1 MPNTLMRL
9 TLFSLF
15 VLLFTSTCVSMN
27 NGTSPAERNK
37 KLHPFQSAI
46 TEQQLRDHLFLLAG
60 DSLLGRGT
68 GEPGIDMAAD
78 YLAARYVA
86 IGMKAIGDNGTYFQ
100 NFDLTARVNDYIGY
114 NRFTIAGPDT
124 QLVKNSRFEK
134 GKPDAFYPVMG
145 GELPVEG
152 RVVYAGL
159 GIRDESRGVDHLD
172 TDISGNWVLIF
183 NDIPYVV
190 DGDTLISPSIT
201 NRTRINQLLFR
212 EGVAGILM
220 IGHTE
225 SDDFAG
231 RAQIAANIFG
241 NPVGFQLGYMQT
253 GRGAPMQ
260 TAIFSLSPAEAAD
273 LLGIDPG
280 ELKNHYDALAA
291 DLSGFKPEMTD
302 HYIKTTGNSDYRAI
316 PSKNVLSLL
325 EGCDPDLK
333 HEVVVIS
340 AHYDHMGLD
349 TPDATGDYLYNG
361 ADDNGSGT
369 VATLAIAE
377 ALAEARDNGAC
388 PARSVMFLHVT
399 AEERGLLGSRY
410 YSDNPVMPI
419 ENTVANINID
429 MIGRIDNNYLDEGFG
444 DYIYIIGAEII
455 SSGLDSLLQVANV
468 KSENLKLDMRY
479 NDLDDPNQ
487 FYRRSDHWNF
497 GRLGVPFAFFFTGVH
512 ADYHRPSDTP
522 DKIEYEHFLRR
533 TRVAYSTIVE
543 IANAPDRP
551 LVDSAEFIRRTESGR

>member
-1 MPNTLMRL
+1 MPITLMRL
-9 TLFSLF
+9 SLLSLF
-15 VLLFTSTCVSMN
+15 VLLFTANCVSMN
-27 NGTSPAERNK
+27 NGTSPAERNE

-46 TEQQLRDHLFLLAG
+46 TEQQLRDHLYLLAG

-78 YLAARYVA
+78 YLAARYAA
-86 IGMKAIGDNGTYFQ
+86 IGMKAIGDNSTYFQ
-100 NFDLTARVNDYIGY
+100 NFNLTARVNDYISY
-114 NRFTIAGPDT
+114 SRFTVADPDT
-124 QLVKNSRFEK
+124 QLVKISRFEK
-134 GKPDAFYPVMG
+134 GKPGAFYPVMG

-172 TDISGNWVLIF
+172 ADISGKWVLIF
-183 NDIPYVV
+183 NNIPYVV
-190 DGDTLISPSIT
+190 DGDTLVSPSIT
-201 NRTRINQLLFR
+201 SRTRINQLLFR

-220 IGHTE
+220 ISHTDP
-225 SDDFAG
+225 DDFTG

-241 NPVGFQLGYMQT
+241 NPVGFQLGYMQS

-260 TAIFSLSPAEAAD
+260 PAIFSLSPAEAAE
-273 LLGIDPG
+273 LLGIDQD
-280 ELKNHYDALAA
+280 ELNDHYDALAA
-291 DLSGFKPEMTD
+291 NLPGFKPVITD

-349 TPDATGDYLYNG
+349 SPDATGDYLYNG

-377 ALAEARDNGAC
+377 ALAEARDSGAC

-429 MIGRIDNNYLDEGFG
+429 MIGRIDNNYQDEGFG

-543 IANAPDRP
+543 IANAPERP
-551 LVDSAEFIRRTESGR
+551 VVDSSEFIRRTESGR